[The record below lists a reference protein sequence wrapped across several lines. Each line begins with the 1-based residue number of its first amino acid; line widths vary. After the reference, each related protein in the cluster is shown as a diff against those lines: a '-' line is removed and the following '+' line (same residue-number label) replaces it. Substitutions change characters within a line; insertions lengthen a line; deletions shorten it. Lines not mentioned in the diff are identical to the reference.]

1 MISIRKT
8 LVLLS
13 LLVSALYAGPSA
25 GEQGLHG
32 SWQLVAYD
40 RYGDLDVSGLMV
52 MADGRF
58 AFVFDMALEG
68 KSMRGHGGT
77 YEVEGDRLVYSVPWW
92 VERVAGK
99 AQVMAEERKAPGR
112 IERDGD
118 FLTMN
123 FDAGTVQKYKK
134 NPSVAAD
141 GLTGAW
147 LMEGYEGGAKTGPTT
162 GILVFADRNFALVY
176 TMKPAGDPEGRKDGR
191 AHAGPY
197 EKDGESL
204 KLTLNWSLHVVGGE
218 TTIEEPGGVHALNV
232 KVTGDTLRLGFG
244 EGASMTFRRA
254 E

>member
-1 MISIRKT
+1 MISLRNT
-8 LVLLS
+8 LVLS
-13 LLVSALYAGPSA
+13 LLIATVLGVGPSVDA
-25 GEQGLHG
+25 ESLDG

-40 RYGDLDVSGLMV
+40 RDGDLDVSGLMV
-52 MADGRF
+52 MADGHF
-58 AFVFDMALEG
+58 AFVFDMELEG

-77 YEVEGDRLVYSVPWW
+77 YSVEGDRLVYTVPWW
-92 VERVAGK
+92 VEHVAGK

-112 IERDGD
+112 FERDGD
-118 FLTMN
+118 ALTMN
-123 FDAGTVQKYKK
+123 FDTGTVQKHKK
-134 NPSVAAD
+134 NPSVEAD
-141 GLTGAW
+141 ELTGAW
-147 LMEGYEGGAKTGPTT
+147 LMEGYEGGAKTGPAS
-162 GILVFADRNFALVY
+162 GILVFADRNFALLY
-176 TMKPAGDPEGRKDGR
+176 TMKPPDGSIDGR

-197 EKDGESL
+197 ERDGESL

>member
-1 MISIRKT
+1 MISIRNT
-8 LVLLS
+8 LALPLLMATVLC
-13 LLVSALYAGPSA
+13 VGPSVGA
-25 GEQGLHG
+25 EGLDG

-40 RYGDLDVSGLMV
+40 RRGDLDVSGLLV
-52 MADGRF
+52 MADGHF

-77 YEVEGDRLVYSVPWW
+77 YDVEGDRLVYTVPWW
-92 VERVAGK
+92 VEHVAGK
-99 AQVMAEERKAPGR
+99 NQVMAEERKAPGR

-118 FLTMN
+118 SLTMN

-134 NPSVAAD
+134 NASVAAD
-141 GLTGAW
+141 ELTGAW
-147 LMEGYEGGAKTGPTT
+147 FMESYEGGAKTGPTT
-162 GILVFADRNFALVY
+162 GLLVFADRNFALIY
-176 TMKPAGDPEGRKDGR
+176 TMKPSDDSIDGR

-218 TTIEEPGGVHALNV
+218 TTIEEPGGVHELNV

-254 E
+254 K